1 MSLIYAFH
9 SIGVA
14 TCALNWSAKPKNDLE
29 LRKKLNI
36 EDNHTII
43 MVLAVGYPDKVNKVC
58 ASTRRPVKEVY
69 RELELK

>member
-36 EDNHTII
+36 KDNHTII
-43 MVLAVGYPDKVNKVC
+43 MVLAVGYPDENNIVC
-58 ASTRRPVKEVY
+58 ASTRRPIEEVY
-69 RELELK
+69 QELEIK